1 MTRVAQETTNN
12 RLVRL
17 GTAGAVAG
25 LAGGLV
31 FGILMAM
38 MGMLPMIA
46 SLVGSQSAVVG
57 FLVHMA
63 ISAFIGITFGLL
75 FGERSHTY
83 QAGLGWGLLYGLVW
97 WVLGPL
103 VIMPLMLGMGLQFGA
118 AFSGPMLQSL
128 MGHLLYGGVT
138 GLAFVW
144 YRQRS
149 A

>member
-1 MTRVAQETTNN
+1 MERVTQEAPDNH
-12 RLVRL
+12 LVRL
-17 GTAGAVAG
+17 GTAGAVG
-25 LAGGLV
+25 GIAGGLV

-46 SLVGSQSAVVG
+46 GLVGSQSAVVG

-63 ISAFIGITFGLL
+63 ISLFIGVTFGLL
-75 FGERSHTY
+75 FGERSQTY
-83 QAGLGWGLLYGLVW
+83 AAGVGWGLLYGLVW

-118 AFSGPMLQSL
+118 AFTGPMLQSL
-128 MGHLLYGGVT
+128 MGHLLYGAVT
-138 GLAFVW
+138 GLVFVW
-144 YRQRS
+144 YQQKG